1 MVSQLRPAGELV
13 SGAIARQRFS
23 MLLLV
28 VFGGLALTLAGV
40 GVHGVLAYMVSHRTR
55 ELGIRL
61 ALGARASS
69 VRALVLRQGL
79 GIALLGVGL
88 GLVGALALGRLLT
101 TLLFDV
107 SPTDPRVLAAAAAA
121 TLCGVAGLACLIPAI
136 RATRVDPI
144 DALRS
149 E

>member
-1 MVSQLRPAGELV
+1 MS
-13 SGAIARQRFS
+13 
-23 MLLLV
+23 LLTL
-28 VFGGLALTLAGV
+28 FGVLALALAGV
-40 GVHGVLAYMVSHRTR
+40 GVYGVMAYGVNQRTR

-69 VRALVLRQGL
+69 VQAMVLRQGL
-79 GIALLGVGL
+79 TLTATGLAL
-88 GLVGALALGRLLT
+88 GLVGAVALSRLLT
-101 TLLFDV
+101 TLVYRV
-107 SPTDPRVLAAAAAA
+107 SPSDPRVL
-121 TLCGVAGLACLIPAI
+121 GVAVLVLALVSVLACLIPAI